1 MIQEIYIVSSIISY
15 IFILAVN
22 HLLNEKNLFSD
33 TYLAFVPIVHIAI
46 SIYAIYM
53 AMWFIID
60 FLIYYFKG
68 VE

>member
-22 HLLNEKNLFSD
+22 HLLSEKNLFSD
-33 TYLAFVPIVHIAI
+33 IYLAFVPIVHIVI

-60 FLIYYFKG
+60 ILIYYFRG

>member
-1 MIQEIYIVSSIISY
+1 MTQEIYIVSSIISY

-33 TYLAFVPIVHIAI
+33 IYLAFVPIVHIVI
-46 SIYAIYM
+46 TIYAIHM
-53 AMWFIID
+53 VIRFIID

-68 VE
+68 IE

>member
-15 IFILAVN
+15 IFILVVN

-33 TYLAFVPIVHIAI
+33 TYLAFVPIVHIVI

-60 FLIYYFKG
+60 ILIYYFRG

>member
-1 MIQEIYIVSSIISY
+1 MTQEIYIVSTIISY

-22 HLLNEKNLFSD
+22 HLLKEENLFID
-33 TYLAFVPIVHIAI
+33 TYLAFIPIIHIVI
-46 SIYAIYM
+46 SIYGIHM
-53 AMWFIID
+53 VIRFIID

>member
-33 TYLAFVPIVHIAI
+33 IYLAFVPIVHIVI
-46 SIYAIYM
+46 SIYGIYM

-60 FLIYYFKG
+60 ILIYYFRG